1 MCHLPFWSQFS
12 KNIFIWSHWITNSVS
27 NFWPWNKKLRVY
39 KIKTF
44 ALHLH
49 FEFARPVRIYMRW
62 FSNSC
67 GVTKE
72 FWWWMASWQ
81 HGPSEGLGF
90 SSCSLL
96 FIPRCQSL
104 YGNQLLNPS
113 GPFLPLFLQPF
124 LLGPDHCLSQ
134 TQWENQAESGQE
146 PSEDRNQLLA
156 WKGLLVGATKEE
168 GLRRGLWF
176 RPLLLLLADSSSAVL
191 AGKGFSKPVK

>member
-96 FIPRCQSL
+96 FISFMEISSL
-104 YGNQLLNPS
+104 ILQVPS
-113 GPFLPLFLQPF
+113 FLFFFSPFSSVQITVSLRHSGKTKL
-124 LLGPDHCLSQ
+124 
-134 TQWENQAESGQE
+134 NQA
-146 PSEDRNQLLA
+146 RNPVKIGISC
-156 WKGLLVGATKEE
+156 W
-168 GLRRGLWF
+168 
-176 RPLLLLLADSSSAVL
+176 P
-191 AGKGFSKPVK
+191 GKGCWWAPRKRKDSGGDCGSGRYSCCLQIPALLF